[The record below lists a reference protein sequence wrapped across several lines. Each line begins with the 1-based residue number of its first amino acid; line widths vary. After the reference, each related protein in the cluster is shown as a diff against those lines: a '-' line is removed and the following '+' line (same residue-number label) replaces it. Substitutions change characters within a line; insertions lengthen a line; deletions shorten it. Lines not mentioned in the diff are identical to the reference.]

1 MEIDKF
7 QHYDKATGALT
18 EAHKWLTKACNKN
31 PSGAIEDKM
40 ALLKQRISLVKRFAD
55 IRRLVS

>member
-7 QHYDKATGALT
+7 QHYDKATGALS
-18 EAHKWLTKACNKN
+18 EAHKWLTKANSKN
-31 PSGAIEDKM
+31 PSATLEDKM

-55 IRRLVS
+55 IRR